1 MKVVIKSEEKKF
13 FIILPTVFIL
23 NRLTAIIATQIIKNK
38 WPSIDISTKDFIKL
52 IHSIKKYKKNNQH
65 WEVLNISSA
74 DGEIIS
80 ICL

>member
-1 MKVVIKSEEKKF
+1 MKVVIQSEEKKF
-13 FIILPTVFIL
+13 FIILPTAFIL

-52 IHSIKKYKKNNQH
+52 IHSIKKYKKNNKH

-74 DGEIIS
+74 DGKIIS

>member
-1 MKVVIKSEEKKF
+1 MKIIIKSNEKKF
-13 FIILPTVFIL
+13 FIILPTALIL
-23 NRLTAIIATQIIKNK
+23 NRLTAIIATQVIKNK

-52 IHSIKKYKKNNQH
+52 IHSIKKYKKKNKH

-74 DGEIIS
+74 NGEFIL

>member
-1 MKVVIKSEEKKF
+1 MKVVIQSEEKKF